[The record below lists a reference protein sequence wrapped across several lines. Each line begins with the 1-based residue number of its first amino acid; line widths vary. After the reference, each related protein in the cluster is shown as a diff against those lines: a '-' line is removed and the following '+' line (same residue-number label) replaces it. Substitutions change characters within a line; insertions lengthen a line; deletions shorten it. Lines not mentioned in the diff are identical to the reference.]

1 MSGRIA
7 SWLAWLLAG
16 LSLVLCAA
24 SVALYVATR
33 SVQPPSTWGTGGDSA
48 VLVFMLPF
56 LAFPIVGA
64 LIASRRP
71 GNPIG
76 WICLAAGIFWMLA
89 IGTGFYG
96 LYGLVMKPGSIPFP
110 AAIGSLTEWLWAPAL
125 GLLGIYLI
133 LLFPDGRLAS
143 RRWRS
148 LAWLS
153 GAVIFSVCAG
163 SALTP
168 GRLPDLGGVRNPFGL
183 EDHPWV
189 EDATDAILVL
199 LPLCILAS
207 AVSLILRFRRSRGE
221 VREQIKWIAFAASVV
236 GVGFSFFMIG
246 SLLGEDAAG
255 GVRSLW
261 QKLVEDAVTLSFAG
275 VPIAVGFAVLRYR
288 LYDIEVLINR
298 TLVYGA
304 LTVTLVLVYLGSV
317 VSLQY
322 VFRALT
328 GQESQIAIVA
338 STLAIAA
345 LFNPLRRRLQ
355 SFIDRRFYRRKYNA
369 VRTLEAFS
377 SKLRDEVD
385 LAQLTDGLVTV
396 VGETLQPAHVS
407 LWMRPTAHE
416 EDEAKDV

>member
-1 MSGRIA
+1 
-7 SWLAWLLAG
+7 
-16 LSLVLCAA
+16 
-24 SVALYVATR
+24 
-33 SVQPPSTWGTGGDSA
+33 
-48 VLVFMLPF
+48 
-56 LAFPIVGA
+56 
-64 LIASRRP
+64 
-71 GNPIG
+71 
-76 WICLAAGIFWMLA
+76 MLA

-133 LLFPDGRLAS
+133 LLFPDGRLTS

-261 QKLVEDAVTLSFAG
+261 QKLVEDAVTLSFAV

-328 GQESQIAIVA
+328 GQESQLAIVA

-369 VRTLEAFS
+369 ARTLEAFS

-407 LWMRPTAHE
+407 LWMRPTGHE
-416 EDEAKDV
+416 GGQAKDV